1 MQQVQQVRNP
11 WYKETWAWFLLGILG
26 LGVAHGTTLLVVAL
40 NHQPSMV
47 VDNYYDAGKGIN
59 KSLERER
66 LASQLGL
73 SSRFSLHPTEERIEL
88 QLLGQSKPQ
97 LLTLNLISPTQPE
110 KDRKFV
116 LQPVNNDGLYQG
128 LLQEDISGRRIVEL
142 LGQHEGEDWR
152 LLHDNIDLKPLQQ
165 FELLAK

>member
-1 MQQVQQVRNP
+1 MQIQKSGKP

-26 LGVAHGTTLLVVAL
+26 MGVAHGTTLLVVAL

-66 LASQLGL
+66 LAQRLGI
-73 SSRFSLHPTEERIEL
+73 SSSFSLHPDDEYIRL
-88 QLLGQSKPQ
+88 QLNGDSKPA
-97 LLTLNLISPTQPE
+97 LLTLNLISPTQPK

-116 LQPVNNDGLYQG
+116 LQPVNDSGLYQG
-128 LLQEDISGRRIVEL
+128 LLQEEISGRRIVEL
-142 LGQHEGEDWR
+142 LGQQDGEDWR
-152 LLHDNIDLKPLQQ
+152 LLQESIEIAANQQ
-165 FELLAK
+165 FELSAR

>member
-1 MQQVQQVRNP
+1 MQVQQTSKP

-40 NHQPSMV
+40 NHKPSMV

-66 LASQLGL
+66 LAAQLGI
-73 SSRFSLHPTEERIEL
+73 SSRFSLQPQQERIEL
-88 QLLGQSKPQ
+88 QLQGNSKPAF
-97 LLTLNLISPTQPE
+97 LTLNLISPTQPE
-110 KDRKFV
+110 KDRRFV
-116 LQPVNNDGLYQG
+116 LQPANDSGLYHG

-142 LGQHEGEDWR
+142 LGQQDDQDWR
-152 LLHDNIDLKPLQQ
+152 LLQENLELQPQQQ
-165 FELLAK
+165 FELVAQ